1 MGLLSG
7 GGMGGRHTCQTKKK
21 IINSRKYISTIFG
34 RRHVPGHSGG
44 EYKDNL
50 KPSLP
55 PWGMRWGSSPRLSN
69 GCPPRH
75 DSPRP
80 GLPWLLQFVCRP
92 LRTSL
97 CSLRTCCC
105 VDCTHRD
112 DTDFNRQASSKH
124 TKGFKRKL
132 FIRTKP
138 NMRIFGV
145 IPFIKLQNDT

>member
-1 MGLLSG
+1 MCVYGGHTMELPSG
-7 GGMGGRHTCQTKKK
+7 GGGGERPETRVRQIHKQQKIYIDNIREKTC
-21 IINSRKYISTIFG
+21 
-34 RRHVPGHSGG
+34 RRTFGG
-44 EYKDNL
+44 EYKEHL
-50 KPSLP
+50 KSLLP

-80 GLPWLLQFVCRP
+80 GLPWLLKFVCRP

-112 DTDFNRQASSKH
+112 DTDFNRQGSSKH
-124 TKGFKRKL
+124 TKGSKERCL
-132 FIRTKP
+132 L
-138 NMRIFGV
+138 G
-145 IPFIKLQNDT
+145 QNTTCEFSG